1 MQRQKNIV
9 FNISLSLNCLLLF
22 LLFFDSRLSVP
33 SWLQVFGR
41 MHPLLVHFPI
51 VIILVYF
58 GCVFLITKKF
68 QQEKWY
74 GNMMDIILLLSSV
87 TAVLSA
93 LMGLFLSKEAG
104 YDLDALAIHKW
115 TGAFTSFGLFLIY
128 AFKSGIRRMPLL
140 NYILAF
146 GICLI
151 VVLAGHFGGNITHGE
166 NYLLA
171 PVTPEK
177 KRVIAAFEDAIVYKD
192 MVEPILE
199 SKCMSCHNSNKAKG
213 ELIMETKELLLK
225 GGKEGKLWDS
235 TKADLGL
242 MMERIHL
249 PENEKKHMPPA
260 GKPQLTNEEIVVLY
274 SWIKSGADFEKKVA
288 DLLPTDTLH
297 AIALKTLKQSTDE
310 QYDFAA
316 ADDKEIQ
323 KLSNNNRVITPLFLN
338 SPALA
343 VNFYNKQF
351 YDSKQLAELK
361 PLSNQVVELNL
372 DNMPVKDEDLK
383 IIGSFTNLRKLNLNG
398 TAITGATLNELQKI
412 PNLKSVSLSGTAVKA
427 EQLNVL
433 AGLPKLRTVYLWN
446 TAIATQEIEKL
457 AEKNKNIIYQ
467 AGFKGDTVVLKLTP
481 PIIENEGSIITEAVP
496 LRLKHYINGTI
507 LRYTMDGSDPDSIN
521 SPVYNDKVKLNSA
534 AIVKAKAYKPGWIS
548 SDIAEQQFFKST
560 YHPDSIV
567 MVTPV
572 DPQYKAEGAKT
583 IFDLRKSELNYKNG
597 EWVGYRQNAM
607 EVKMLFNK
615 PIEANNV
622 TMSIMKD
629 ADGYILPPLS
639 MEVWG
644 GTDENNL
651 KLLARVTPKQPGKD
665 SHEQENLAIACDFQP
680 TQVTC
685 IKLIAKPVP
694 RLPDWHRGKGEK
706 AWIFVDEVFVN

>member
-1 MQRQKNIV
+1 
-9 FNISLSLNCLLLF
+9 
-22 LLFFDSRLSVP
+22 
-33 SWLQVFGR
+33 
-41 MHPLLVHFPI
+41 
-51 VIILVYF
+51 
-58 GCVFLITKKF
+58 
-68 QQEKWY
+68 
-74 GNMMDIILLLSSV
+74 MMDIVLLVSSV

-104 YDLDALAIHKW
+104 YDPDALAIHKW
-115 TGAFTSFGLFLIY
+115 AGAFTSFGLFLLY
-128 AFKSGIRRMPLL
+128 AFMSGIRKLPLL

-166 NYLLA
+166 NYVLA

-177 KRVIAAFEDAIVYKD
+177 KRVIAAFEDAVVYTD

-235 TKADLGL
+235 AKADLGL

-249 PENEKKHMPPA
+249 PETEKKHMPPK
-260 GKPQLTNEEIVVLY
+260 GKPQLSNEEIVILY

-316 ADDKEIQ
+316 ASDKEIQ
-323 KLSNNNRVITPLFLN
+323 KLSNNNRVIIPLFLN

-351 YDSKQLAELK
+351 YDAKQLSDLK

-383 IIGSFTNLRKLNLNG
+383 IISSFVNLRKLNLNG
-398 TAITGATLNELQKI
+398 TAITGATLNDLQKI
-412 PNLKSVSLSGTAVKA
+412 PNLKSISLSGTAIKA
-427 EQLNVL
+427 DQLNTLV
-433 AGLPKLRTVYLWN
+433 ALPKLRTVYLWN
-446 TAIATQEIEKL
+446 TAIATDEIKKL
-457 AEKNKNIIYQ
+457 ADKNKNISYQ

-481 PIIENEGSIITEAVP
+481 PVIENEERIITAAMP
-496 LRLKHYINGTI
+496 LKLKHYINGTI
-507 LRYTMDGSDPDSIN
+507 VRYTMDGSEPDSIN
-521 SPVYNDKVKLNSA
+521 SPVYNDKVEITSA
-534 AIVKAKAYKPGWIS
+534 ATVKAKAYKPGWIS
-548 SDIAEQQFFKST
+548 SDIVKQQFFKST
-560 YHPDSIV
+560 FRPDSIV

-583 IFDLRKSELNYKNG
+583 IFDLRISELNYKNG
-597 EWVGYRQNAM
+597 EWLGYRQNAM

-615 PIEANNV
+615 PIEARNV

-629 ADGYILPPLS
+629 ADGYILPPLT

-644 GTDENNL
+644 GEDEKNL
-651 KLLARVTPKQPGKD
+651 KLLSRIIPVQPGKD
-665 SHEQENLAIACDFQP
+665 SKQLENVAITCDFNP

-685 IKLIAKPVP
+685 IKLVARPVP